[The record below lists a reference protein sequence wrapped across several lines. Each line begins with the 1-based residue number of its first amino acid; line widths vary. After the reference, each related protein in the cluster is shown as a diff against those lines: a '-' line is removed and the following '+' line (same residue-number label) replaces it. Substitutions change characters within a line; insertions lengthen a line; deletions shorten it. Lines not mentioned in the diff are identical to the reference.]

1 MLAALV
7 LGPAYFNAGGEPSLH
22 DAVREALRKTHR
34 IVESI
39 KVYTSTLEK
48 ADRTTI
54 YKESEGGGGGISN
67 TSVRVGI
74 LRSPKEFRS
83 RLTTNTFQGRRE
95 WIMKGGR

>member
-1 MLAALV
+1 MLAALA
-7 LGPAYFNAGGEPSLH
+7 LGPAYFNAGGEPPLH
-22 DAVREALRKTHR
+22 DAVREALRKTHI

-48 ADRTTI
+48 ADRTSI
-54 YKESEGGGGGISN
+54 YKESDGGGGGISN
-67 TSVRVGI
+67 MSVHVGI
-74 LRSPKEFRS
+74 LLPKEFKS